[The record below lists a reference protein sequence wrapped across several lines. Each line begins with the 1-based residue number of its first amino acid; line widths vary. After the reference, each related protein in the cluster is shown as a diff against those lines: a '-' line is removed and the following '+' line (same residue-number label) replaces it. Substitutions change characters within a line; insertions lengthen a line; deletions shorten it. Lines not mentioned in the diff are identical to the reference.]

1 METLF
6 IAGFIVAAV
15 CAVSA
20 ALYNLIKLS
29 SLSPE
34 ERYQVIRF
42 RGEMMTIGFGLWS
55 DTCPVKDIEEVR
67 FSKIEK
73 RGRIS
78 FGDWKGEMQIVK
90 KSGKYGRRVPF
101 DGSVYYKHMV
111 WITSEHGI
119 DLATELL
126 MKELE
131 EHGVRCVR
139 ERYGINDGKA

>member
-1 METLF
+1 MEALF
-6 IAGFIVAAV
+6 ITGFVLIVI
-15 CAVSA
+15 CTVSA

-42 RGEMMTIGFGLWS
+42 KGESVTIGFGLWS
-55 DTCPVKDIEEVR
+55 DTCRVKDIEEVH
-67 FSKIEK
+67 FSKIQR

-90 KSGKYGRRVPF
+90 SNGKYGQRISF

-119 DLATELL
+119 DLATGWLI
-126 MKELE
+126 KEFE
-131 EHGVRCVR
+131 AHGVRCVL
-139 ERYGINDGKA
+139 E